1 MRIEKTFIPDLFLI
15 HPTVFEDPRGYFF
28 ESYNAKAFQ
37 DAGIHDHFVQD
48 NQSLSQKGV
57 LRGLHF
63 QVAEAAQSKLVRVIQ
78 GAVLDVAVDIR
89 IGSPT
94 FGKHYATELNEKN
107 KLMLYIP
114 VGFAHG
120 FLTLHDNTVFS
131 YKCGNFYNKPLEN
144 GIAWDDPQLNI
155 DWGIHDPLLSEKDR
169 NNPFLA
175 DFNSPFQYNP
185 QPL

>member
-1 MRIEKTFIPDLFLI
+1 MRIEKTFIPDLLLI
-15 HPTVFEDPRGYFF
+15 YPTVFEDPRGYFF

-37 DAGIHDHFVQD
+37 SAGIDEHFVQD

-63 QVAEAAQSKLVRVIQ
+63 QVGEAAQSKLVRVIQ
-78 GAVLDVAVDIR
+78 GSVLDVAVDIR
-89 IGSPT
+89 KGSPT
-94 FGKHYATELNEKN
+94 FGKHYAVELNEKN

-120 FLTLHDNTVFS
+120 FLTLEDNTIFS

-144 GIAWDDPQLNI
+144 GLAWNDPQLNI
-155 DWGIHDPLLSEKDR
+155 DWGTKDPLLSEKDR
-169 NNPFLA
+169 NNPALA
-175 DFNSPFQYNP
+175 EFNSPCQYNP